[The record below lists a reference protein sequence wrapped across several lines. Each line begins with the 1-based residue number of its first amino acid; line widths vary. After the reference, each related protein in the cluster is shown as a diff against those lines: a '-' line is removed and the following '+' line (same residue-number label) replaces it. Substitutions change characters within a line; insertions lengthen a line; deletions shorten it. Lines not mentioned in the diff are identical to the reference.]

1 MDVICPFCTTELEFE
16 EKLQDG
22 QKVEC
27 PNCQKKFE
35 YFYAV
40 QRRFLEIR
48 ENVKAEA
55 ETELQNLR
63 MREFHRK
70 EAAKAKK
77 HAKEEYYKGSAF
89 PDALCCAIACVILA
103 FVVSLVM
110 WYDFA
115 MKFVSP
121 GWGWFLLLGLCICVP
136 ALRVLA
142 LAPPVDGDGVTN
154 ENVKP
159 KEMMQTKHVPRSMVT
174 LSTSILIISALFV
187 QILAGFAHCPYG
199 LTVLKHRDVHA
210 EYEKALKAEMEKLS
224 EENRRPLG
232 LTARYEF
239 GSLKEKTESNLK
251 EEAKSNLWHRYLY
264 GNAEKFICPKCHQ
277 FIDEQ
282 KELFDSEGCY
292 FAKEDY
298 ETDLTILHWMC
309 WLGTGFALLGYM
321 LAYFRRRNDLLR

>member
-35 YFYAV
+35 YSYAV

-63 MREFHRK
+63 MREFRRK

-77 HAKEEYYKGSAF
+77 HAKEEYYKDSVF
-89 PDALCCAIACVILA
+89 PDALRIAIVYGSIA
-103 FVVSLVM
+103 FAASCFM
-110 WYDFA
+110 WHDFA
-115 MKFVSP
+115 MKLVSP
-121 GWGWFLLLGLCICVP
+121 GWGWFLLLAGCII
-136 ALRVLA
+136 VLA
-142 LAPPVDGDGVTN
+142 LKVWMVFDPVPDASNHADDS
-154 ENVKP
+154 
-159 KEMMQTKHVPRSMVT
+159 KHVDAFKHAPRSIIA
-174 LSTSILIISALFV
+174 LSTSILIIAALFV
-187 QILAGFAHCPYG
+187 QILAGFAHCPYAMS
-199 LTVLKHRDVHA
+199 VLKHRDIYA

-224 EENRRPLG
+224 QESHRPLYI
-232 LTARYEF
+232 AQREVESF
-239 GSLKEKTESNLK
+239 KESAKLKLRNRHLF
-251 EEAKSNLWHRYLY
+251 Y
-264 GNAEKFICPKCHQ
+264 GDRNFCCPKCHQ

-282 KELFDSEGCY
+282 KGRFDNEGCY
-292 FAKEDY
+292 SAKEDY
-298 ETDLTILHWMC
+298 ETDLTVLHWMC
-309 WLGTGFALLGYM
+309 WLGTGFALLGYV